1 MDNKKII
8 ELVSAKGGSA
18 SGGKKLLDQK
28 MVINLVKKLRLELGL
43 GIMEIKAALV
53 EAEGNEKKAKE
64 ILKERG
70 FEKAKKRA
78 EKETHQ
84 GIVATYTHS
93 TGKIGVMV
101 ELLCETDFVAKN
113 EEFVE
118 LAKELCLQ
126 VAAMEPEDVKKLLEQ
141 EYIKDPAL
149 KIKDLVTA
157 LNSKFG
163 ENIKIGRMERFEI

>member
-1 MDNKKII
+1 M
-8 ELVSAKGGSA
+8 
-18 SGGKKLLDQK
+18 
-28 MVINLVKKLRLELGL
+28 INLVKKLRAEMGL
-43 GIMEIKAALV
+43 GIMEIKAAVV

-64 ILKERG
+64 ILKEKG
-70 FEKAKKRA
+70 FKKAQKRA
-78 EKETHQ
+78 ERETHQ

-101 ELLCETDFVAKN
+101 EFLCETDFVAKN

-126 VAAMEPEDVKKLLEQ
+126 VAAMEPESVEKLLEQ

-149 KIKDLVTA
+149 KVKDLVTA
-157 LNSKFG
+157 LNAKFG
-163 ENIKIGRMERFEI
+163 ENIKIGRMKRFEI